1 VISEGPGSDE
11 TTTTSEPPR
20 AETEGEVE
28 QEASE
33 EERGGSG
40 ILGRT
45 VGAILGVGT
54 AREAGELDE
63 EEDGSGTRSDAVEAE
78 ETETGEPAVENGS
91 ESVADE
97 PADQPETVSPTDAG
111 DRIDLNSATFEDL
124 RDVGFSVTQA
134 TRVIT
139 YRERQSGFSSLDDL
153 ADVQGMPRTFLS
165 EIKDKLTV

>member
-1 VISEGPGSDE
+1 
-11 TTTTSEPPR
+11 
-20 AETEGEVE
+20 
-28 QEASE
+28 
-33 EERGGSG
+33 
-40 ILGRT
+40 
-45 VGAILGVGT
+45 
-54 AREAGELDE
+54 
-63 EEDGSGTRSDAVEAE
+63 VEAE

-153 ADVQGMPRTFLS
+153 ADVPGMPRTFLS